1 MGNKYSI
8 VIPCYKSSATIQKV
22 VEMSAQELEKLGIC
36 DYEFILV
43 NDSSPDE
50 GKTIAVLR
58 KLNELYHYVTV
69 VDLAKNAG
77 QHNAIMAGLH
87 FVSGSYVIGMD
98 DDMQTHPSQIQ
109 FLIKEIDK
117 GYDVVYGFYPQKKHS
132 FFRNLGSKFNYWTSR
147 LLLGK
152 PKDIQ
157 TSSFWIMKR
166 FVADNMLS
174 YTNSYA
180 YLQGLVLRTTKNI
193 SCIPI
198 QHFEREVGTS
208 TYTLKALIRLW
219 SSILGFSIVPLRLAS
234 YMGYLFSFLG
244 IFGSV
249 SVIVMKILNPKMAI
263 GWPSVMC
270 ALLFFSGINLL
281 FIGLVGEY
289 VGRVFL
295 SLNKEPQYV
304 VRKIYQARGGKN
316 EENHELGC
324 RDLSSTTH

>member
-22 VEMSAQELEKLGIC
+22 VEMTAQELEKLGIH
-36 DYEFILV
+36 DYEFVLV

-58 KLNELYHYVTV
+58 KLNALYPYVTV

-87 FVSGSYVIGMD
+87 YVSGSFVIGMD
-98 DDMQTHPSQIQ
+98 DDMQTHPSQIK
-109 FLIKEIDK
+109 FLIEEIQK

-132 FFRNLGSKFNYWTSR
+132 VFRNLGSKFNYWTSR

-152 PKDIQ
+152 PKNMQ
-157 TSSFWIMKR
+157 TSSFWIMRR
-166 FVADNMLS
+166 FVADSMLS

-208 TYTLKALIRLW
+208 TYTFKALVRLW

-234 YMGYLFSFLG
+234 YMGYIFSLLG
-244 IFGSV
+244 ILGSII
-249 SVIVMKILNPKMAI
+249 VIARKILSPEMAI

-270 ALLFFSGINLL
+270 AILFFAGINLL

-289 VGRVFL
+289 VGRIFL

-304 VRKIYQARGGKN
+304 VRQIYQARGGKD
-316 EENHELGC
+316 EENNDLGC
-324 RDLSSTTH
+324 GDLSSTSH

>member
-22 VEMSAQELEKLGIC
+22 VEMTAQELEKLGIH
-36 DYEFILV
+36 DYEFVLV

-58 KLNELYHYVTV
+58 KLNTLYPYVTV

-87 FVSGSYVIGMD
+87 YVSGSFVIGMD
-98 DDMQTHPSQIQ
+98 DDMQTHPSQIK
-109 FLIKEIDK
+109 FLIEEIQK

-132 FFRNLGSKFNYWTSR
+132 VFRNLGSKFNYWTSR

-152 PKDIQ
+152 PKNMQ
-157 TSSFWIMKR
+157 TSSFWIMRR
-166 FVADNMLS
+166 FVADSMLS

-208 TYTLKALIRLW
+208 TYTFKALVRLW
-219 SSILGFSIVPLRLAS
+219 SSILGFSIVPLRMAS
-234 YMGYLFSFLG
+234 YMGYIFSLLGFLG
-244 IFGSV
+244 SII
-249 SVIVMKILNPKMAI
+249 VIVNKILSPEMAI

-270 ALLFFSGINLL
+270 AILFFAGINLL

-289 VGRVFL
+289 VGRIFL

-304 VRKIYQARGGKN
+304 VRQIYQARGGKD
-316 EENHELGC
+316 EENNDLGC
-324 RDLSSTTH
+324 GDLSSTSH

>member
-22 VEMSAQELEKLGIC
+22 VEMTSQELEKLGIH
-36 DYEFILV
+36 DYEFVLV

-58 KLNELYHYVTV
+58 KLNALYPYVTV
-69 VDLAKNAG
+69 VDLAKNVG

-87 FVSGSYVIGMD
+87 YVSGSFVIGMD
-98 DDMQTHPSQIQ
+98 DDMQTHPSQIK
-109 FLIKEIDK
+109 FLIEEIQK
-117 GYDVVYGFYPQKKHS
+117 GYDVVYGFYPRKKHS
-132 FFRNLGSKFNYWTSR
+132 AFRNLGSKFNYWTSR

-152 PKDIQ
+152 PKNMQ
-157 TSSFWIMKR
+157 TSSFWIMRR
-166 FVADNMLS
+166 FVADSMLS

-208 TYTLKALIRLW
+208 TYTFKALVRLW
-219 SSILGFSIVPLRLAS
+219 SSILGFSIVPLRMAS
-234 YMGYLFSFLG
+234 YMGYIFSLLGFLG
-244 IFGSV
+244 SII
-249 SVIVMKILNPKMAI
+249 VIVNKILSPEMAI

-270 ALLFFSGINLL
+270 AILFFAGINLL

-289 VGRVFL
+289 VGRIFL
-295 SLNKEPQYV
+295 SLNKEPQYI
-304 VRKIYQARGGKN
+304 VRQIYQARGGKD
-316 EENHELGC
+316 EENNDLGC
-324 RDLSSTTH
+324 GDLSSTSH